1 MSFLK
6 VVKMQY
12 FLSFFST
19 GDAKVVPSELHVRG
33 TDRQED
39 HRSHRRGPRE
49 ASDGAIRNPALQKN
63 T

>member
-1 MSFLK
+1 MQNSFH
-6 VVKMQY
+6 
-12 FLSFFST
+12 FFP
-19 GDAKVVPSELHVRG
+19 GDAKVMSSRLHVRRA
-33 TDRQED
+33 DRQED